1 MKSSN
6 VIGIDIGFGYTK
18 VFGDKVS
25 SIFPSQVSK
34 QISRGVFG
42 KKAEVVFVDGQSFV
56 VGNDIDGFGDYSVAK
71 DFVGTPEYLAMLGKA
86 LLVAGTRQ
94 DILVMGLPPLF
105 YDEERCKKLTDLIRG
120 TRFSTGN
127 GQIIHVPETIRFIP
141 QGAGIFYDFA
151 WSSQQR
157 NKQAQHGNILVI
169 DIGEFTLDIVLF
181 QKGQYDSGAGISH
194 PLGIN
199 LLINNIKKE
208 FSKVH
213 GEFLNNDNNV
223 LKLIREGQFSY
234 LDRTYQLDVSKHL
247 SEYINDHV
255 LKAINNFASSIR
267 SSKTKL
273 VDIVVMAGGG
283 VKCIGQLI
291 SKEVAVTDDP
301 QMSNARGYYNYG
313 KREVAPA
320 LSAAPDKS
328 EEKTENTEKK
338 ENAETR
344 TAAA

>member
-1 MKSSN
+1 M
-6 VIGIDIGFGYTK
+6 T
-18 VFGDKVS
+18 

-56 VGNDIDGFGDYSVAK
+56 VGNDIDGFGDYSVGK
-71 DFVGTPEYLAMLGKA
+71 DFVGTPEYLALLGKA
-86 LLVAGTRQ
+86 LAAAGTRQ

-105 YDEERCKKLTDLIRG
+105 YDEERCNKLTDLIRG
-120 TRFSTGN
+120 TRFSTGS

-151 WSSQQR
+151 WSSQTR

-181 QKGQYDSGAGISH
+181 QKGQYDAGAGISH

-223 LKLIREGQFSY
+223 LKLIREGHFSY
-234 LDRTYQLDVSKHL
+234 LDRTYQLDVSQHV

-267 SSKTKL
+267 SSRTKL
-273 VDIVVMAGGG
+273 VDLVVMGGGG

-301 QMSNARGYYNYG
+301 QLSNARGYYNFG

-320 LSAAPDKS
+320 LSADKS
-328 EEKTENTEKK
+328 EVKTENTEKK
-338 ENAETR
+338 ENTETR
-344 TAAA
+344 IVAA